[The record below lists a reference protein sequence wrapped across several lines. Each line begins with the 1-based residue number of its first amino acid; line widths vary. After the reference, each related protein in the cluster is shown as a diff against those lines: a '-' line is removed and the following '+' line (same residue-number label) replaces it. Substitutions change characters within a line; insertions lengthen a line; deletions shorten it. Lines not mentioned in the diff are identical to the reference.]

1 MAWDKVSPTQ
11 WMSGTNISGQVLVPK
26 EGALNWMSGTNI
38 SGQVLVPK
46 EGVGKY
52 SCQRTSTRAKGQV
65 VVPKEGV
72 LNI

>member
-26 EGALNWMSGTNI
+26 EGVGKYSWHKHLWASTRGTNI

-46 EGVGKY
+46 EGFEHF
-52 SCQRTSTRAKGQV
+52 
-65 VVPKEGV
+65 EGGCFEH
-72 LNI
+72 LIGL